1 LIRLIKE
8 TRANRE
14 TGGYMV
20 QALSES
26 QTRDLLQTASVGRLA
41 CIVEDGPYVVPISY
55 IVEGNS
61 IYSHSLAG
69 TKISAMR
76 KNPRV
81 CIQVDKIETALR
93 WTSVLAFGTFEELTN
108 DEERHRI
115 INKLLYRFPFLTPVE
130 STIALD
136 AGSTEVVVFRIKI
149 DKLTGV
155 SEGEATELELL
166 ESLGSQT
173 NVF

>member
-1 LIRLIKE
+1 
-8 TRANRE
+8 
-14 TGGYMV
+14 
-20 QALSES
+20 
-26 QTRDLLQTASVGRLA
+26 
-41 CIVEDGPYVVPISY
+41 
-55 IVEGNS
+55 
-61 IYSHSLAG
+61 
-69 TKISAMR
+69 MR